1 MRGAF
6 EMNHLKLKSWEAGSL
21 DREAI
26 RVNKTMTGKEDAFPT
41 QPAPA

>member
-1 MRGAF
+1 MEAAF
-6 EMNHLKLKSWEAGSL
+6 EMNHLELKTWEAGSL

-26 RVNKTMTGKEDAFPT
+26 RVNKIMMGRRDSYQT